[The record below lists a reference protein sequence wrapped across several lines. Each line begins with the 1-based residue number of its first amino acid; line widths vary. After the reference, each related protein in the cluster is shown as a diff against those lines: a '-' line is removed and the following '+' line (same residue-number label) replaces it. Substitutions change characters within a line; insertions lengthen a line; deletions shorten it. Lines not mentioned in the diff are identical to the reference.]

1 MSGKVVVDGNV
12 LSKPGVLISSTAHI
26 TIRGLKLRYASKG
39 GYKLR
44 HALTNF
50 NICVANH
57 VCLDAGAS
65 TGGFTDCLLQSGASF
80 VHSVEVGFGQ
90 LRGELAQDPRVRSL
104 ERTNISDIDHADLRP
119 PISLAVAD
127 LSYLSLRKS
136 IPVIRSLFPGDDHRI
151 VFLVK
156 PLYEG
161 LKQVDKC
168 DLAEIRKVLSELL
181 TELQSQHH
189 HVCNLCVSPL
199 LGGRGAIEFLGYI
212 DGHSPAC
219 DPDRLVQLA
228 MTEALRSPPQ
238 PIQRY
243 IEEAAASTVR
253 L

>member
-1 MSGKVVVDGNV
+1 MSGKIVVDGSV
-12 LSKPGVLISSTAHI
+12 LSKPGMLISMNAQIS
-26 TIRGLKLRYASKG
+26 IRGLKLQFASKG

-44 HALTNF
+44 HALDHF
-50 NICVANH
+50 KVCVANA

-90 LRGELAQDPRVRSL
+90 MRGELAQDPRVRSL
-104 ERTNISDIDHADLRP
+104 ERTNISDVERAGLQP

-136 IPVIRSLFPGDDHRI
+136 IPVIKSLFHNNDHRI
-151 VFLVK
+151 VFLIK

-161 LKQVDKC
+161 LKQTDKC
-168 DLAEIRKVLSELL
+168 NAVELRKTLSNLLAD
-181 TELQSQHH
+181 LQSSNHF
-189 HVCNLCVSPL
+189 VSKLCVSPI
-199 LGGRGAIEFLGYI
+199 LGGRGAIEFLGYV
-212 DGHSPAC
+212 DGQSPAG
-219 DPDRLVQLA
+219 DPDDLVQLA
-228 MTEALRSPPQ
+228 MTDAVRSPPQ

-243 IEEAAASTVR
+243 IEKIESTAK